1 MKSQGTILCIDDEPA
16 ILDVLKETLDS
27 DYEILTAT
35 NGKEA
40 LAVLD
45 KKLPDLIISDISMPK
60 MDGLEFLSNLKKR
73 GLSIKIPLIFLTAR
87 GQVSDVEK
95 GVGQGAYGYIVKP
108 FLPTRLVEKV
118 DEVFTKLAA
127 RKNMKKDK

>member
-1 MKSQGTILCIDDEPA
+1 MGVKGTILCIDDEPA
-16 ILDVLKETLDS
+16 ILAVLKETLD
-27 DYEILTAT
+27 DEYDVMTAT
-35 NGKEA
+35 NGKEG

-45 KKLPDLIISDISMPK
+45 KKLPDLIISDISMPV

-73 GLSIKIPLIFLTAR
+73 GLNIKIPLVFLSAR

-95 GVGQGAYGYIVKP
+95 GVGLGAYGYIVKP
-108 FLPTRLVEKV
+108 FLPTRLIEKV

-127 RKNMKKDK
+127 RKNMKK

>member
-1 MKSQGTILCIDDEPA
+1 MAVKGTILCIDDEPG
-16 ILDVLKETLDS
+16 ILEVLRETLDGEY
-27 DYEILTAT
+27 DVLTAT

-45 KKLPDLIISDISMPK
+45 KKLPDMILSDVSMPV
-60 MDGLEFLSNLKKR
+60 MDGLEFLANLKKR
-73 GLSIKIPLIFLTAR
+73 GLGVKIPLVFLSAK
-87 GQVSDVEK
+87 GQVTDVEK

-118 DEVFTKLAA
+118 EEVFVKLSA